1 VLDSDEE
8 YKCWNFKLRVQLKSK
23 KKKKLF
29 VSIVLSLDS
38 DPNGFHITLISISI
52 SEYQPP
58 SASAEIRNSS
68 KQPTQLPAFIGAL
81 VFKSVVN
88 ANTAKLPFFSRWR

>member
-8 YKCWNFKLRVQLKSK
+8 YKCWNFKLRVQLKS

>member
-1 VLDSDEE
+1 VREFEIASSAEI
-8 YKCWNFKLRVQLKSK
+8 K
-23 KKKKLF
+23 KKKIL
-29 VSIVLSLDS
+29 SQSPLVLSSDS

-81 VFKSVVN
+81 VFKSVAN